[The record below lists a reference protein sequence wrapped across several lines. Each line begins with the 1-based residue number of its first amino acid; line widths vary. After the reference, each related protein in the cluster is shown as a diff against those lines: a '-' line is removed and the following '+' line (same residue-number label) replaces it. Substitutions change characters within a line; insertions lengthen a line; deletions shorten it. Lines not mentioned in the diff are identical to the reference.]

1 MPRYVVGLEIA
12 RYATAY
18 VDAKNEEEA
27 LKKAKEFQNLIEES
41 TEYEE
46 IKDVEIIDIDD
57 SESKEAGR

>member
-18 VDAKNEEEA
+18 VDAENEEEA
-27 LKKAKEFQNLIEES
+27 LKKAREFQNLIEES

-46 IKDVEIIDIDD
+46 IKDVEIVSIEED
-57 SESKEAGR
+57 